1 MISIREL
8 ADNNTTISS
17 TRWAFATIIL
27 FDIVV
32 IALSLLVF
40 VVSHFIGKPID
51 LAFFDK
57 EVILLGVLTAM
68 VATTKGLMGFE
79 PHNYTKSND
88 TKEDKQIEQ
97 RKTEDA

>member
-1 MISIREL
+1 MLKTIRDL
-8 ADNNTTISS
+8 ADDNTTISS
-17 TRWAFATIIL
+17 TRWAFATVIL

-57 EVILLGVLTAM
+57 EVVLLGVLTAM
-68 VATTKGLMGFE
+68 VATTKGLQGFE
-79 PHNYTKSND
+79 P
-88 TKEDKQIEQ
+88 KEGKQIEK

>member
-1 MISIREL
+1 MLKVIRDL
-8 ADNNTTISS
+8 ADNNTSISS
-17 TRWAFATIIL
+17 TRWAFATVIL

-40 VVSHFIGKPID
+40 VVSHFIGMPID

-57 EVILLGVLTAM
+57 EVILLGVLTAL
-68 VATTKGLMGFE
+68 VATTKGLQGFE
-79 PHNYTKSND
+79 PK
-88 TKEDKQIEQ
+88 DKQIEQ

>member
-1 MISIREL
+1 MLKTIRKL
-8 ADNNTTISS
+8 ADDNTTLSS
-17 TRWAFATIIL
+17 TRWAFATVIL

-40 VVSHFIGKPID
+40 VISHFVGMPID

-57 EVILLGVLTAM
+57 EVVLLGVLTAL

-79 PHNYTKSND
+79 PHNYAKHDDPCS
-88 TKEDKQIEQ
+88 KESDH
-97 RKTEDA
+97 AS

>member
-1 MISIREL
+1 MISIRDL
-8 ADNNTTISS
+8 ADDNTTISS
-17 TRWAFATIIL
+17 TRWAFATVIL

-57 EVILLGVLTAM
+57 EVVLLGVLTAM
-68 VATTKGLMGFE
+68 VATTKGLQGFE
-79 PHNYTKSND
+79 PK
-88 TKEDKQIEQ
+88 DKGEKIDEVC
-97 RKTEDA
+97 K

>member
-1 MISIREL
+1 MISIRDL
-8 ADNNTTISS
+8 ADDNTTISS
-17 TRWAFATIIL
+17 TRWAFATVIL

-51 LAFFDK
+51 LGFFDK
-57 EVILLGVLTAM
+57 EVVLLGILTAM

-79 PHNYTKSND
+79 PHNYAKHDDPCS
-88 TKEDKQIEQ
+88 KEPDN
-97 RKTEDA
+97 AS